1 MLGNRLE
8 KIMNQARLQ
17 FINLDSDDGLSPDQS
32 SDSAKEEGGTKKG
45 GRGCQGTGGGQQK
58 RTKGR
63 GGGGK
68 TG

>member
-32 SDSAKEEGGTKKG
+32 SDSAKEEGGTIY
-45 GRGCQGTGGGQQK
+45 TYYLSLAEPL
-58 RTKGR
+58 T
-63 GGGGK
+63 
-68 TG
+68 TEPT